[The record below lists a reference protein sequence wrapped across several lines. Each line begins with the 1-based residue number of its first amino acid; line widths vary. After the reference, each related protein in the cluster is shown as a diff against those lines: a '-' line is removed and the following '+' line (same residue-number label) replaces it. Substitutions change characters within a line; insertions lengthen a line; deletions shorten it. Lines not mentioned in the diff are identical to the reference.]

1 MPHAPAA
8 MTDYI
13 AGIRE
18 LKQTFFPLTL
28 LLGKYLV
35 TVIGKKSLPQEL
47 YSSQWLDWGV
57 GPAMFSQCD
66 LFKRSQL
73 RDGCLPS
80 LCDTGSGCCFGQEKD
95 GAAFKGE
102 LAETLPAV

>member
-8 MTDYI
+8 MIDYI

-35 TVIGKKSLPQEL
+35 TVIGKKNH
-47 YSSQWLDWGV
+47 YHKSST
-57 GPAMFSQCD
+57 PAN
-66 LFKRSQL
+66 
-73 RDGCLPS
+73 GWN
-80 LCDTGSGCCFGQEKD
+80 GG
-95 GAAFKGE
+95 
-102 LAETLPAV
+102 